1 MSGAFSFR
9 GVMERDR
16 AGTRVMVFV
25 DGQNLFKRTRAL
37 YGTGRLHPL
46 LLARR
51 LAGTRDLVGVRYY
64 SGVHH
69 PQVEPAIRGAT
80 DRRHELMRSVGVD
93 VFERT
98 LRYRWEWGFDR
109 TGLPDPARSRG
120 QTRTWTL
127 APFRRA
133 REKGIDLAV
142 GLDVMDLGLRD
153 AMDVAVIV
161 SSDTDLCEA
170 ARATRATTREAGRP
184 VRTEAAVFDEGRRPI
199 LMRHYDYTHRLTRA
213 DHDACVDTFDYA
225 GPLDPSLREQFRER
239 CRLVL
244 PTGAGAPA

>member
-1 MSGAFSFR
+1 
-9 GVMERDR
+9 MERDR

-64 SGVHH
+64 SGIHH

-80 DRRHELMRSVGVD
+80 DRRHELMRS
-93 VFERT
+93 
-98 LRYRWEWGFDR
+98 
-109 TGLPDPARSRG
+109 
-120 QTRTWTL
+120 
-127 APFRRA
+127 
-133 REKGIDLAV
+133 DLAV

-225 GPLDPSLREQFRER
+225 RPLDPSLREQFRER
-239 CRLVL
+239 YRLVL